1 MNSAYT
7 LGTYLRRRRER
18 SGLSV
23 EAVSAGSRIV
33 PRLVDALEADRRDL
47 LPAPVYVRGFIRA
60 YCAQIGEDPEEALR
74 LYEERVGSPPPLTV
88 PPPAPPPLAF
98 SPPRRWGPLAA
109 STLLLV
115 ALGVAGIFTLGRRH
129 SSADHP
135 ADGAATAPRAPTV
148 PVPSVSTAI
157 ASVPSGPL
165 PVERVLV
172 MRVVEST
179 WVRVAP
185 DGGEPTEE
193 TLAPGSV
200 REWRSAGRFRVT
212 LGNAGGV
219 ELQLDGQALP
229 ALGERGR
236 VVRDVVVPSEA
247 QP

>member
-1 MNSAYT
+1 MSSAHT
-7 LGTYLRRRRER
+7 LGTYLRLRRER

-33 PRLVDALEADRRDL
+33 PRLVDALEADRQDL

-60 YCAQIGEDPEEALR
+60 YCAQIGADPEEALR
-74 LYEERVGSPPPLTV
+74 LYEERVGP
-88 PPPAPPPLAF
+88 PPPLAVQPPVPPTLAIP
-98 SPPRRWGPLAA
+98 PPRRWGSLAA

-115 ALGVAGIFTLGRRH
+115 ALGAAGIFTLGRRH
-129 SSADHP
+129 PSAAHP
-135 ADGAATAPRAPTV
+135 TDWTATASRAPTV

-157 ASVPSGPL
+157 ASVPSAPV

-172 MRVVEST
+172 LRAVEST
-179 WVRVAP
+179 WVRVTP

-219 ELQLDGQALP
+219 EVRLDGQALP

-236 VVRDVVVPSEA
+236 VVRDVIVPSEA